1 MSQTFK
7 SLIGNYKGNLKI
19 AEQTFSDEKIS
30 TKILQ
35 SSIFIKLIFFNC
47 SFHKVDFSGSSFAKC
62 EFYECTFSESEFNR
76 VEFESCH
83 FDNCK
88 IKDSNLDKVDFDD
101 VNFNFCQFKR
111 ISLLAG
117 YFTDCK
123 MIESDFEEINSYDAC
138 AIIVDS
144 QISKFNHSIDLKGDF
159 SFDKLLEFLKSI
171 PAS

>member
-19 AEQTFSDEKIS
+19 AEQTFSDERIS

-35 SSIFIKLIFFNC
+35 SSTFIKLIFFNC
-47 SFHKVDFSGSSFAKC
+47 SFHKVNFSGSSFAKC
-62 EFYECTFSESEFNR
+62 EFHGCTFSEAILKR
-76 VEFESCH
+76 VEFESCRFH
-83 FDNCK
+83 N
-88 IKDSNLDKVDFDD
+88 
-101 VNFNFCQFKR
+101 
-111 ISLLAG
+111 
-117 YFTDCK
+117 CK

-144 QISKFNHSIDLKGDF
+144 QISKFNRSIDLKGDF
-159 SFDKLLEFLKSI
+159 SFDELLKFLKSI